1 MNQTRIKAPKESSSL
16 VLLLLQVVLGD
27 LMKIQKI
34 DAASTC
40 KKTKIKSFKGFLKV
54 IKSFW
59 KKRDIILPNSKEAT
73 LRHKII
79 FLEILSR
86 VSLTSNQSLLSSSQ
100 PVRTLS
106 ATKTSSYQSMTR
118 LLHLTKTM
126 LNLEEAKKI
135 RTQLQNNSK
144 SNRFKTARDMWLST
158 LRTKKQ
164 YKKIVPDLRL
174 KILQTRNLLKRL
186 QINLLNKVQS
196 RISQV
201 SLAWHSQMLIPHWR

>member
-1 MNQTRIKAPKESSSL
+1 MLSMMNLTRIKTPKESSNL
-16 VLLLLQVVLGD
+16 VLLLLQVVLED
-27 LMKIQKI
+27 LMRIQKI
-34 DAASTC
+34 NAASTY

-59 KKRDIILPNSKEAT
+59 KKRDIILLSSKEAT

-118 LLHLTKTM
+118 LLHLTKIM
-126 LNLEEAKKI
+126 LNPEQAKKI

-144 SNRFKTARDMWLST
+144 SNRFKTARDM
-158 LRTKKQ
+158 
-164 YKKIVPDLRL
+164 
-174 KILQTRNLLKRL
+174 
-186 QINLLNKVQS
+186 
-196 RISQV
+196 
-201 SLAWHSQMLIPHWR
+201 